1 MSPQAELDL
10 GQILCPPQLW
20 NRLGNGAKKERL
32 LIFVGTL
39 AVGPSARMII
49 ELNIRHYRKL
59 LNTETDAAKRATIAK
74 LLAEEEAKLASLS
87 GQEKKD
93 K

>member
-1 MSPQAELDL
+1 M
-10 GQILCPPQLW
+10 
-20 NRLGNGAKKERL
+20 
-32 LIFVGTL
+32 
-39 AVGPSARMII
+39 GPSARMII

-87 GQEKKD
+87 GQENKD